1 MVKKCHT
8 KIVLCASDRTGRA
21 IYVGKLKAGR
31 EVDFKLFK
39 EELSGLKYK
48 GRAVWVDLGF
58 LGIRHCLSDA
68 RIFIPHKKPRGK
80 ALCEEQRKENAAMAR
95 VRVKIE
101 HMIGGIKRYFI
112 LQHRSRFK
120 VMQK

>member
-1 MVKKCHT
+1 M
-8 KIVLCASDRTGRA
+8 
-21 IYVGKLKAGR
+21 KAGR

-39 EELSGLKYK
+39 EELSGLKYN

-58 LGIRHCLSDA
+58 LGIRHWLSDA
-68 RIFIPHKKPRGK
+68 RIFIAHKKARGK
-80 ALCEEQRKENAAMAR
+80 ALSEAQRKENAAMAR
-95 VRVKIE
+95 VRVKVE

-112 LQHRSRFK
+112 LQHRSRLK